1 MAYFKIN
8 EPNKEPKWIKSVD
21 TANGTLEF
29 QNSRDN
35 AWYKDSGFFADSEAQ
50 FLKFHFK
57 EQYPELEFMTIDN
70 EYIHGGVLQGA
81 PVNQVAEPIIEIGDD
96 VAEEVEVDVAE
107 PIGVGVAANNN
118 WVIAE
123 DDDAPDLP
131 W

>member
-21 TANGTLEF
+21 AANGTLEF

-57 EQYPELEFMTIDN
+57 EQYPELEFMTIDD
-70 EYIHGGVLQGA
+70 EYMHGGVLPGA
-81 PVNQVAEPIIEIGDD
+81 AVNQVAEPIIEIGDD
-96 VAEEVEVDVAE
+96 VAEEVDMAE

-123 DDDAPDLP
+123 DDDAPNMP

>member
-29 QNSRDN
+29 QNSRNN

-57 EQYPELEFMTIDN
+57 EQYPELEFMTIDD
-70 EYIHGGVLQGA
+70 EYIHGGMLQGA
-81 PVNQVAEPIIEIGDD
+81 PVNQVAEAILENVGDD
-96 VAEEVEVDVAE
+96 VAEEVDVAE

-123 DDDAPDLP
+123 DDDAPNMP